1 MNKSIN
7 KSTLLGVVI
16 YFVLVLVCIFLFTAS
31 KSAVELQNAI
41 ELRDADLAM
50 RYLSIKSIQKSI
62 SDQLSS
68 KLLDT
73 SVKMNSELS
82 DSDLGLAEISLALNV
97 INHYT
102 ETYIS
107 RAGIE
112 QMFQLSSNL
121 ETMPENNK
129 VSRIYSSLKSK
140 NFIAGSSLQF
150 ISPLKLKAS
159 GRDNSNRE
167 YKFIFEL
174 KSYRWV
180 LTDILLDMNSIST
193 QDIIDYLSRFSDN

>member
-1 MNKSIN
+1 MNKSTN
-7 KSTLLGVVI
+7 NSTLLGVVI